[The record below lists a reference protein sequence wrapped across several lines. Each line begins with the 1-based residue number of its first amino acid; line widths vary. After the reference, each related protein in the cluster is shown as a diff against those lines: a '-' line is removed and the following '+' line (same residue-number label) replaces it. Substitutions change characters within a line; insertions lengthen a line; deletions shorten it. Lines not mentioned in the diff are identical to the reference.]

1 MEIKDLKKIKPL
13 FTKIVTTADKYLEDN
28 KVGAIVDSSKLAGT
42 IKPYQ
47 TVIAIGSN
55 SAGIKEGDIVM
66 INPSRFAVKKYKEGS
81 LKDGIIKENPIIEFR
96 FPIITM
102 EDGDRL
108 LLDTSDIDFIIEDYT
123 VEEKTATEKAAEA
136 GIYIPNSE
144 LIS

>member
-13 FTKIVTTADKYLEDN
+13 FTKIVTTADKYIEDN

-42 IKPYQ
+42 MKPYQ

-81 LKDGIIKENPIIEFR
+81 LKDGVIKENPIIEFR

-108 LLDTSDIDFIIEDYT
+108 LLDTSDIEFIIEDYT
-123 VEEKTATEKAAEA
+123 VEEKTVTEKAAEA

-144 LIS
+144 IIS

>member
-1 MEIKDLKKIKPL
+1 
-13 FTKIVTTADKYLEDN
+13 
-28 KVGAIVDSSKLAGT
+28 
-42 IKPYQ
+42 
-47 TVIAIGSN
+47 
-55 SAGIKEGDIVM
+55 M